1 MSFSGYQQSLQNLNI
16 HTGSTSSTSSSGCI
30 ILGTSSNITSTISSG
45 LLVYSGGSISIPK
58 SKYHILGEDYEINN
72 SSYSDPY
79 LAITIATLNVLKR
92 PFWEELKKQSI
103 KFDQDL
109 EEFIE
114 ERLKIYDRDEKLESL
129 LPNES

>member
-16 HTGSTSSTSSSGCI
+16 HTGSTSSTSTSGCI

-45 LLVYSGGSISIPK
+45 LLVYSGGSISITN
-58 SKYHILGEDYEINN
+58 SKYHILGEDYEIN

-109 EEFIE
+109 EYFIE